1 MNSVDFISSFQ
12 LGMNVEEE
20 NEVMLPQRH
29 LLLLNNLL
37 LCFLPHLV
45 KLLSH
50 SCHGKC
56 LPVASG
62 KDLILDILESSLNA
76 VLWLYCFSQI
86 HRDARPT

>member
-1 MNSVDFISSFQ
+1 
-12 LGMNVEEE
+12 MNVEEEE

-56 LPVASG
+56 LPVTNG
-62 KDLILDILESSLNA
+62 KDLISDILRVVIEC
-76 VLWLYCFSQI
+76 CFVALLFYSNSQGCL
-86 HRDARPT
+86 PYLENV